1 MQHRPGSLQC
11 LTCNLVKYFLREVD
25 FKPYTDLFSRTFIL
39 SSLGDMQKRSFKSL
53 HHFLLVVRKCKQ
65 NYLSIFSFYF
75 FHSIVASFWVL
86 LSGLFGCQ
94 SEQRTKNIVI
104 SIRSGVF
111 VKSTPPTTQ
120 IADVARYFKKRQ
132 TFYTFVFLIS
142 RKGSPVDKV
151 GRFRMI
157 LQRQSCFTRTVSVL
171 PVLVL
176 ESAKDHGIICES
188 GSRWDL
194 HTFG

>member
-39 SSLGDMQKRSFKSL
+39 LSFGDMQKRSFKSL

-75 FHSIVASFWVL
+75 FGSTVTSFWVS

-120 IADVARYFKKRQ
+120 TADVARYFKKRQ
-132 TFYTFVFLIS
+132 TFCSFVFL
-142 RKGSPVDKV
+142 RKSS
-151 GRFRMI
+151 
-157 LQRQSCFTRTVSVL
+157 RQSRAFL
-171 PVLVL
+171 NGF
-176 ESAKDHGIICES
+176 AKISKDKAK
-188 GSRWDL
+188 
-194 HTFG
+194 HTGR

>member
-25 FKPYTDLFSRTFIL
+25 FKPYTDQFSRTFIL
-39 SSLGDMQKRSFKSL
+39 SSKETCRKALSSL

>member
-1 MQHRPGSLQC
+1 
-11 LTCNLVKYFLREVD
+11 
-25 FKPYTDLFSRTFIL
+25 
-39 SSLGDMQKRSFKSL
+39 MQKRSFKSL
-53 HHFLLVVRKCKQ
+53 YHFHLVVRKCEQ
-65 NYLSIFSFYF
+65 NYLSAFSFNF
-75 FHSIVASFWVL
+75 FCSTVTSFWVL

-120 IADVARYFKKRQ
+120 TADVARYFKKRQ
-132 TFYTFVFLIS
+132 TFCSFVFLIS

-151 GRFRMI
+151 GRLRMV
-157 LQRQSCFTRTVSVL
+157 LQRSAIYAEKTQRKVRVL

-176 ESAKDHGIICES
+176 ESAKDHGIICKS
-188 GSRWDL
+188 GSRSDL
-194 HTFG
+194 HALRSGSFLESRGRVVCCF